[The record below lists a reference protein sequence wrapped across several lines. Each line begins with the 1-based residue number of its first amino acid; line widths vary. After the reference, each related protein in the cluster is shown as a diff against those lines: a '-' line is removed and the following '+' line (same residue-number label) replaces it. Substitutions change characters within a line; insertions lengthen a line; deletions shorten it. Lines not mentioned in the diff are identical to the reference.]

1 MKASW
6 TSNSRPNTIRHL
18 KNSLRQ
24 YWSGSLREVAG
35 MFARVIVDIAN
46 SNVNKPFTYSIPSE
60 IELQMGHRVLVPF
73 GRSGKP
79 VEGFVVDITEDSVSG
94 FEIKSIIRRLEPYTT
109 LLDDQLE
116 LARWM
121 CRVYHCCW
129 IDALRLM
136 IPAKLRG
143 SRIKEKKVRTL
154 RLADGID
161 IEAVKA
167 SMLKADLTPK
177 APKQYE
183 ILCLFKEHNIEFP
196 LCDINAFVPN
206 AASAVSS
213 LVKKGILVEQGRVTF
228 RSPFSGLELKRESVP
243 PPKLTP
249 MQEAA
254 LEQINC
260 ASCGECILLHGVTG
274 SGKTE
279 VYMRAINGI
288 LEQGKGAIVLVPE
301 IALTPQTTD
310 RFRQRF
316 GDGIAVFHSRL
327 SDGERYDE
335 WRRIRFGKAR
345 VVIGARSAVFAPVE
359 NLSLIIIDEEHE
371 NSYQSETTPKYSAIE
386 VALQRA
392 KLTGSKLVLGSA
404 TPSLTSYYRAK
415 TGRFKLVE
423 LPERI
428 NGIAMPQV
436 SVVDMREEFAAGN
449 NGIFSS
455 RLIDALRSCIAA
467 GEQAILFLN
476 RRGYSSHAEC
486 RACGFVFT
494 CPQCDVALTYHKFDN
509 SLKCHY
515 CGAHFSIP
523 KTCPQCGSIYLKY
536 TGIGTQQVDEQL
548 KLMIEGVR
556 SLRMDTDT
564 TSGKNSHHDILE
576 AFSSGKADV
585 LIGTQMIA
593 KGLDIPNVTLVG
605 VIHADSTLFYSDY
618 RSSERTFQLLTQV
631 AGRAG
636 RAQKSGRVIIQTNAP
651 SHRAIRLCV
660 KHDYKTFYKY
670 EISERLRTLF
680 PPFSVI
686 IKVLFTSVDESI
698 AERDAEQFSHEM
710 SERITA
716 LLDRIDAAKEL
727 LLIASG
733 AAPMRRRNG
742 EYRFA
747 VIIKLLRS
755 SHTAAAVDLIYAFA
769 DSCTL
774 SSLKSVEI
782 NPQDML

>member
-1 MKASW
+1 
-6 TSNSRPNTIRHL
+6 
-18 KNSLRQ
+18 
-24 YWSGSLREVAG
+24 
-35 MFARVIVDIAN
+35 MFAKVIVDIAN
-46 SNVNKPFTYSIPSE
+46 SNVNKPFTYSVPSDIE
-60 IELQMGHRVLVPF
+60 IKRGHRVLVPF
-73 GRSGKP
+73 GRSAKP
-79 VEGFVVDITEDSVSG
+79 IEGFVVDTAQEAAEG
-94 FEIKSIIRRLEPYTT
+94 FDVKAIIKRLEPYTT
-109 LLDDQLE
+109 ILDDQLE
-116 LARWM
+116 LAQWL
-121 CRVYHCCW
+121 CRAYHCRW

-143 SRIKEKKVRTL
+143 SRVKEKKIRTL
-154 RLADGID
+154 RLAGTVDV
-161 IEAVKA
+161 EAIKA
-167 SMLKADLTPK
+167 GMLKADMTPK

-183 ILCLFKEHNIEFP
+183 ILCLFNSHSIEFSAA
-196 LCDINAFVPN
+196 DINAFVPN
-206 AASAVSS
+206 AAPAINA
-213 LVKKGILVEQGRVTF
+213 LIKKGILIEQGRVTF
-228 RSPFSGLELKRESVP
+228 RSPLGAPRRGGDTAPTPE
-243 PPKLTP
+243 LTP
-249 MQEAA
+249 AQKSA
-254 LEQINC
+254 LECINEV
-260 ASCGECILLHGVTG
+260 SSGECILLHGVTG

-279 VYMRAINGI
+279 VYMHAIRHI
-288 LEQGKGAIVLVPE
+288 LDQGMGAIMLVPE
-301 IALTPQTTD
+301 ISLTPQTTE

-359 NLSLIIIDEEHE
+359 NLGLIIIDEEHE
-371 NSYQSETTPKYSAIE
+371 TSYQSEITPKYSAIE
-386 VALQRA
+386 TAMQRV
-392 KLTGSKLVLGSA
+392 KLTGARLVLGSA
-404 TPSLTSYYRAK
+404 TPSVTSYYRASL
-415 TGRFKLVE
+415 GRFKLVE
-423 LPERI
+423 LPNRI
-428 NGIAMPQV
+428 NGIAMPKV
-436 SVVDMREEFAAGN
+436 SVIDMREEFAAGN
-449 NGIFSS
+449 NGIFSHE
-455 RLIDALRSCIAA
+455 LVEALRNCIAS

-486 RACGFVFT
+486 RSCGFVFT

-509 SLKCHY
+509 TLKCHY
-515 CGAHFSIP
+515 CGANFIMP
-523 KTCPQCGSIYLKY
+523 KTCPKCGSTYLKY

-548 KLMIEGVR
+548 HRMIEGVR

-564 TSGKNSHHDILE
+564 TAGKNSHHDILE

-618 RSSERTFQLLTQV
+618 RSCERTFQLLTQV

-636 RAQKSGRVIIQTNAP
+636 RAQKAGRVIIQTNVP
-651 SHRAIRLCV
+651 SHRAIRLCT

-680 PPFSVI
+680 PPFSVFV
-686 IKVLFTSVDESI
+686 KALFSSECEAT
-698 AERDAEQFSHEM
+698 AEKEAGEFSRTL

-716 LLDRIDAAKEL
+716 QLDKTGSANEL
-727 LLIASG
+727 LLIVSG

-747 VIIKLLRS
+747 VIVKLLRS
-755 SHTAAAVDLIYAFA
+755 KHTAAVVDQIYAFA

-774 SSLKSVEI
+774 STLKSVEI